1 MLTIKND
8 TLPFLSLML
17 GGCLLAQGCGA
28 DNPVESGG
36 NVSSGVPSGSSV
48 SSIAAISSAA
58 SVPSSV
64 MASSEAGVSSQ
75 VMQSS
80 QAGSSSSAANV
91 DEVLV
96 CGDLTQGITA
106 GRLNAAGKAHI
117 LCLHNQTRSNVALGM
132 FDGLNTPLDFATDM
146 KRLQWDDKL
155 AQVAGAWA
163 NRCVWEHNANRTNEY
178 NALSPTDINGN
189 VIGGR
194 ESVGENLAFMSAS
207 NATAVSFPFA
217 TRGYGLWEEEG
228 AYYSYGDLQV
238 SDYCA
243 QAPCGHFTQLIW
255 ATTYK
260 VGCEVNF
267 CAANTLSRYPATYLV
282 CNYASAGNYI
292 GRAPYQS
299 SLLDSDVCSDAD
311 NGQSVCRQGLT
322 ESPDYQT
329 GL

>member
-1 MLTIKND
+1 MLIIKNNA
-8 TLPFLSLML
+8 LQFLSLML
-17 GGCLLAQGCGA
+17 GVCLLVQGCGGDA
-28 DNPVESGG
+28 PVESGSD
-36 NVSSGVPSGSSV
+36 VSSGVPNSSSK
-48 SSIAAISSAA
+48 SSMGAISSAA
-58 SVPSSV
+58 SAPGSV
-64 MASSEAGVSSQ
+64 AASSEAVASSQ

-80 QAGSSSSAANV
+80 QAGSSSSAANAS
-91 DEVLV
+91 EVLA

-106 GRLNAAGKAHI
+106 GRLNAAGKAHM

-132 FDGLNTPLDFATDM
+132 FNGLNTPLDFATDM

-163 NRCVWEHNANRTNEY
+163 NRCEWAHNTDRADEY
-178 NALSPTDINGN
+178 NILSPTDINGN
-189 VIGGR
+189 SISGR
-194 ESVGENLAFMSAS
+194 ESVGENLAFLSSS
-207 NATAVSFPFA
+207 NATAASFSFA
-217 TRGYGLWEEEG
+217 ARGYRLWEEEG
-228 AYYSYGDLQV
+228 AYYSYGDFQV
-238 SDYCA
+238 NDYCA

-267 CAANTLSRYPATYLV
+267 CAANTVSSYPATYLV

-292 GRAPYQS
+292 GRSPYQS
-299 SLLDSDVCSDAD
+299 SLLESEVCTDAD
-311 NGQSVCRQGLT
+311 DGQSVCRQGLT